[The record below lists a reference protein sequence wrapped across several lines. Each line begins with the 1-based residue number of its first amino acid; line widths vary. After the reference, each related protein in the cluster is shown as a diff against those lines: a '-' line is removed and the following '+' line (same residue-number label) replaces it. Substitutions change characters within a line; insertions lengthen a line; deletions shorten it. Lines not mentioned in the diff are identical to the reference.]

1 VTDRITQGML
11 TTSLLT
17 DLRNITGKLSET
29 QNRLAS
35 GKQISKPSDDPF
47 GTARALQFR
56 ADLASNRQYQS
67 NVNDASSWQD
77 ATDVAIS
84 QISDRAQRARDL
96 LVQGANDTVGAT
108 GRTSIAAEI
117 DQIIESVKSAGN
129 TQYAGRY
136 IFAGSKTTTAPYTTG
151 TAAADTYLGDTA
163 TLTREIGPGVQV
175 PLNVDG
181 TAVIG
186 DGATPGSLLATLRKI
201 SADLKAN
208 DSPALQSGDLK
219 ALDTALDAITV
230 TRATVGARTNRLET
244 ALSRLQQNEQTTM
257 GLLSTTEDADMAKTL
272 VDLSQQQAV
281 YQAAL
286 KAGAQIVQPSLMDF
300 LR

>member
-1 VTDRITQGML
+1 MVQTG
-11 TTSLLT
+11 LLS
-17 DLRNITGKLSET
+17 DLQNITGRLAET
-29 QNRLAS
+29 QHRLSS
-35 GKQISKPSDDPF
+35 GKQIAKPSDDPF
-47 GTARALQFR
+47 GTSRALQFR
-56 ADLASNRQYQS
+56 ADLASNRQYQA
-67 NVNDASSWQD
+67 NITDASAWQD
-77 ATDVAIS
+77 ATDIS
-84 QISDRAQRARDL
+84 VGQITDLSQRARDL
-96 LVQGANDTVGAT
+96 LVQGANDTMGPAARTAIAT
-108 GRTSIAAEI
+108 EL

-151 TAAADTYLGDTA
+151 AGAPDTYLGDTA

-181 TAVIG
+181 ASAIG
-186 DGATPGSLLATLRKI
+186 DGATAGSLLATLRKI
-201 SADLKAN
+201 SADMKTNNSAG
-208 DSPALQSGDLK
+208 LQSGDL
-219 ALDTALDAITV
+219 TALDKNLDALTA

-257 GLLSTTEDADMAKTL
+257 GLLSNTEDADMAKTL

-286 KAGAQIVQPSLMDF
+286 KAGAQLVQPSLMDF

>member
-1 VTDRITQGML
+1 VTGRITQGML
-11 TTSLLT
+11 STSLLA
-17 DLRNITGKLSET
+17 DLQNITGKLSET
-29 QNRLAS
+29 QNRLSS
-35 GKQISKPSDDPF
+35 GKQITKPSDDPF

-56 ADLASNRQYQS
+56 ADLAANRQYQS
-67 NVNDASSWQD
+67 NVNEASAWQD
-77 ATDVAIS
+77 ATDIAVG
-84 QISDRAQRARDL
+84 QITDLSQRARDL
-96 LVQGANDTVGAT
+96 LVQGANDTLGAT
-108 GRTSIAAEI
+108 GRTSIAAEL
-117 DQIIESVKSAGN
+117 DQIIESVKSTGN

-136 IFAGSKTTTAPYTTG
+136 IFAGSMTTTAPFTTG
-151 TAAADTYLGDTA
+151 AGAPDTYLGDTA

-181 TAVIG
+181 ATVIG
-186 DGATPGSLLATLRKI
+186 DGATAGSLLATLRKI

-208 DSPALQSGDLK
+208 DSSALQSGDL
-219 ALDTALDAITV
+219 TALDQALDGLTA

-244 ALSRLQQNEQTTM
+244 ALSRLQQTEQTTI
-257 GLLSTTEDADMAKTL
+257 GLLSNTEDADMAKTL